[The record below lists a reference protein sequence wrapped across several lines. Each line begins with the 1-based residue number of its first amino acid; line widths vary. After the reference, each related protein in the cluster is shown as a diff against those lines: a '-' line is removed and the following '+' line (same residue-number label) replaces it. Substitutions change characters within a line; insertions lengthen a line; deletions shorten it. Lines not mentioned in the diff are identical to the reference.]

1 MDQRVICEEIG
12 LIIKSVHT
20 LVQRLLIG
28 HCKLLSS
35 LDLGLDFV
43 LELCHVEHQ
52 LVDFRRPHGELL
64 RLKIPSVG
72 GFFTVDS
79 LFAPSVSYYS
89 PSFEES

>member
-12 LIIKSVHT
+12 LIIKSVYT
-20 LVQRLLIG
+20 LIQRLLIG
-28 HCKLLSS
+28 HCELLSS

-43 LELCHVEHQ
+43 FELCHVEHQ
-52 LVDFRRPHGELL
+52 LVDFRGPHGKPL
-64 RLKIPSVG
+64 RLEVSSVE

-79 LFAPSVSYYS
+79 LFAPSMSGRR